1 MDYLVEIGSK
11 GDDGH
16 LFKIYE
22 KYRERFSKDS
32 DEIEVVLST
41 MHKVKGL
48 EFDCVVVPPS
58 FSNLPLKDI
67 EYDEE
72 QKLLEII
79 EEERRLTYVAYTRAR
94 FRLLVF
100 KNKREIAMNSFES
113 FRLPDDMSKKIG
125 VPAMPELSKL
135 QLSWAAKEYNYPIN
149 QKMKSQIKSG
159 DPVVVQKKVNGQ
171 HVFFDL
177 HHGTMGNNIGSIS
190 STSAKDLSKF
200 NRVPGF
206 VVNEVVVWTYEDS
219 QNSDRRNGTFY
230 SNKWCSEAIKQGYVY
245 VVDFAGYGKG
255 E

>member
-1 MDYLVEIGSK
+1 
-11 GDDGH
+11 
-16 LFKIYE
+16 
-22 KYRERFSKDS
+22 
-32 DEIEVVLST
+32 
-41 MHKVKGL
+41 
-48 EFDCVVVPPS
+48 
-58 FSNLPLKDI
+58 
-67 EYDEE
+67 
-72 QKLLEII
+72 
-79 EEERRLTYVAYTRAR
+79 
-94 FRLLVF
+94 
-100 KNKREIAMNSFES
+100 
-113 FRLPDDMSKKIG
+113 
-125 VPAMPELSKL
+125 KL
-135 QLSWAAKEYNYPIN
+135 QV
-149 QKMKSQIKSG
+149 KSG